1 MADSP
6 DDGPGGGPGNP
17 GDEPIGALPA
27 APVPR
32 PSESGWSV
40 NWWGFVPLAIVA
52 ALAFVGF
59 RAAGFGDDEP
69 DQAEAAETPIARA
82 TTTTVRPRPT
92 STTAA
97 PTTTTT
103 VAVVPTV
110 PTTTAAPVP
119 TVRAWGEIGPCRFGD
134 TCLAVSFAISG
145 FPEPLPTTFL
155 CVYPNSTRQFSFQG
169 DGELD
174 ACLTGD
180 EGDTVYI
187 EVAGVRSAG
196 VSATTLT
203 P

>member
-1 MADSP
+1 MA
-6 DDGPGGGPGNP
+6 
-17 GDEPIGALPA
+17 A
-27 APVPR
+27 
-32 PSESGWSV
+32 
-40 NWWGFVPLAIVA
+40 
-52 ALAFVGF
+52 
-59 RAAGFGDDEP
+59 
-69 DQAEAAETPIARA
+69 A
-82 TTTTVRPRPT
+82 TTPAPAPAVLPTV
-92 STTAA
+92 A
-97 PTTTTT
+97 PTT
-103 VAVVPTV
+103 VPAG
-110 PTTTAAPVP
+110 PA
-119 TVRAWGEIGPCRFGD
+119 VRAWGEIGPCRFGD

-155 CVYPNSTRQFSFQG
+155 CVYPNSTRQFSFEG